1 MATYNSK
8 HGTSLSLNYLE
19 ESRSLMA
26 LQGPKAAA
34 VVSRLSGKDLSGL
47 RFMSTTNFAVA
58 GYPCWVS
65 RCGYTGEDGFELSVP
80 AEVAPQLMDALLAQ
94 PEVYV
99 LNNYCRHKLFVSLIL

>member
-65 RCGYTGEDGFELSVP
+65 RCGYTGEDGFEISVP
-80 AEVAPQLMDALLAQ
+80 HEQFVANAIKSLYPLKFLLTIG
-94 PEVYV
+94 
-99 LNNYCRHKLFVSLIL
+99 LWD